1 MGKNRN
7 ALKATL
13 LPGLHSSLLVTT
25 LAPPGYEPFEGRFL
39 VTSSFDEAVRI
50 WFALDFKLVKTLT
63 GHEGSV
69 AGIAVSAD
77 GSWLGT
83 VSHDRTFRLWFV

>member
-1 MGKNRN
+1 M
-7 ALKATL
+7 
-13 LPGLHSSLLVTT
+13 
-25 LAPPGYEPFEGRFL
+25 
-39 VTSSFDEAVRI
+39 TSSFDEAVRI